1 MAAACLTRWLMMSSK
16 QSKLQTTA
24 STGACGF
31 STGRQVK
38 ARPQSSKGK
47 SRPWGGSRDRQK
59 SLRQRAWAESHQA
72 RGLLQ
77 SVFSCDFLNYMI
89 MVKNEQM
96 QIRKKKNNP
105 SGIITIALILR
116 LRPFVYLT
124 CRLFFFFYKN
134 EKDGDNRTSHT
145 HKSTSQTGERL
156 GTISMSISWL

>member
-24 STGACGF
+24 STGAWGF

-47 SRPWGGSRDRQK
+47 SRPWGGSRHRQK
-59 SLRQRAWAESHQA
+59 SLRQRAWAESRQA

-89 MVKNEQM
+89 MVKN
-96 QIRKKKNNP
+96 
-105 SGIITIALILR
+105 
-116 LRPFVYLT
+116 
-124 CRLFFFFYKN
+124 
-134 EKDGDNRTSHT
+134 
-145 HKSTSQTGERL
+145 
-156 GTISMSISWL
+156 